1 MAFPKIAF
9 AGWAATLGAVVVY
22 DTWAIKNKRPTMSA
36 TMGHYL
42 AHPVLGPVLAG
53 AWCGLSFHLLIEE
66 LLPAWLDE
74 RSTMSHR
81 PSG

>member
-42 AHPVLGPVLAG
+42 ARPIVGPVVAG
-53 AWCGLSFHLLIEE
+53 AWCGLTYHLLVEE
-66 LLPAWLDE
+66 LLPSFLAE
-74 RSTMSHR
+74 KTSQAQC
-81 PSG
+81 